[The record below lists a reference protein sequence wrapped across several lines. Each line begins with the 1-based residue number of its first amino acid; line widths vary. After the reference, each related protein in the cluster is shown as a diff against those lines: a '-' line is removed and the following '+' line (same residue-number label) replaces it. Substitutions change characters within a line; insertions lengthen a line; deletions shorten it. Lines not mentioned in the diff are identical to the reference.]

1 MGSVLGEV
9 RNVTRKVADRKIL
22 AEVSFDIT
30 GGTCVVL
37 EGANGAGKTTLLRI
51 LLGRDSPT
59 SGSVWF
65 DGEAV
70 PEQSIAAVMQTPPF
84 FENLTVLEHVQ
95 FVQASWGL
103 PAESTRPSELMAEL
117 GIERI
122 ADSFPDELSS
132 GERQLVA
139 LCFGFL
145 RPATLLVLDEPE
157 QRLDAERRAAVKRI
171 LAQRKR
177 EGLAI
182 VMATHDPHFVDELAD
197 QTVRLEIPA

>member
-1 MGSVLGEV
+1 MRDVLGEI
-9 RNVTRKVADRKIL
+9 RNVTRKVADREIL
-22 AEVSFDIT
+22 AEVSFDIAA
-30 GGTCVVL
+30 GTCVVL

-51 LLGRDSPT
+51 LLGRDAPT

-70 PEQSIAAVMQTPPF
+70 PGQSIAAVMQTPPF
-84 FENLTVLEHVQ
+84 FENLTVLEHLQ
-95 FVQASWGL
+95 FVQASWGI
-103 PAESTRPSELMAEL
+103 PADDARPSVLPAEL

-139 LCFGFL
+139 LCFGLL
-145 RPATLLVLDEPE
+145 RPAALLVLDEPE
-157 QRLDAERRAAVKRI
+157 QRLDVERRAAVGRI

-177 EGLAI
+177 EGLTI
-182 VMATHDPHFVDELAD
+182 VMATHDRQFVDELAD
-197 QTVRLEIPA
+197 QAVRLEIPA